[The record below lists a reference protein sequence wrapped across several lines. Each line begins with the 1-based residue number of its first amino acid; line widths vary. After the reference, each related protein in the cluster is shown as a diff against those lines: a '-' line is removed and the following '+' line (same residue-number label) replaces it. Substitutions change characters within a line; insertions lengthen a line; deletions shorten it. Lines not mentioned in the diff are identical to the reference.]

1 MRFSHY
7 LFGGDHTQ
15 RSKSSKMAKNE
26 VNVLEEAKAE
36 QNASVQTENVSQ
48 IMKAMEATEA
58 LAAMDGTESAADEEK
73 KIEIPKIYVVRRRY
87 TNKSDG
93 KQYWEYILPAVFRGS
108 ISEVHFKASDVGG
121 YEALEKLF
129 SDGVK
134 KVELQFREER
144 QYDEHTGIRKYM
156 VYEAVFTDEIGFEW
170 RYPLKT
176 VRGSDKAVMENY
188 IRLLRFEAEK
198 ASAKARA

>member
-1 MRFSHY
+1 MRLQSDFY
-7 LFGGDHTQ
+7 LVATIRKGDQ
-15 RSKSSKMAKNE
+15 SSKMAKNE
-26 VNVLEEAKAE
+26 VNVVDEAKAE
-36 QNASVQTENVSQ
+36 QNVSAKTENVSQ

-129 SDGVK
+129 STGIN
-134 KVELQFREER
+134 KVELQFHEER
-144 QYDEHTGIRKYM
+144 QWDEHTGIRKYM
-156 VYEAVFTDEIGFEW
+156 VYEAVVVDDMGFEW

-198 ASAKARA
+198 AHA

>member
-1 MRFSHY
+1 
-7 LFGGDHTQ
+7 
-15 RSKSSKMAKNE
+15 MAKEN
-26 VNVLEEAKAE
+26 VNVVEEVKAE
-36 QNASVQTENVSQ
+36 QNASKQSERVSQ

-58 LAAMDGTESAADEEK
+58 LAAMDGTESVADEEK

-129 SDGVK
+129 SDSVK

-156 VYEAVFTDEIGFEW
+156 VYEAVYTDEIGFEW

-198 ASAKARA
+198 ANAKARA

>member
-1 MRFSHY
+1 
-7 LFGGDHTQ
+7 
-15 RSKSSKMAKNE
+15 MAKE
-26 VNVLEEAKAE
+26 GMNVAEETKKAE
-36 QNASVQTENVSQ
+36 NVDKQVETVSQ
-48 IMKAMEATEA
+48 VQKALEATEA
-58 LAAMDGTESAADEEK
+58 YAAKDEMVETDEEQ
-73 KIEIPKIYVVRRRY
+73 KIVMPKIYVVRRRY

-156 VYEAVFTDEIGFEW
+156 VYEAVFVDDIGFEW

-188 IRLLRFEAEK
+188 IRLLRYEAEQQVK
-198 ASAKARA
+198 AKIKA

>member
-1 MRFSHY
+1 
-7 LFGGDHTQ
+7 
-15 RSKSSKMAKNE
+15 MAKEN
-26 VNVLEEAKAE
+26 VNMLEEAKAE
-36 QNASVQTENVSQ
+36 QNVSKQTESVSQ

-58 LAAMDGTESAADEEK
+58 LAAMDGTESAADGEK
-73 KIEIPKIYVVRRRY
+73 KIEMPKIYVVRRRY

-93 KQYWEYILPAVFRGS
+93 KQYWEYILPAVFRGG

-144 QYDEHTGIRKYM
+144 QYDEHTGLRKYY
-156 VYEAVFTDEIGFEW
+156 VYEAVFVDEIGFEW

-198 ASAKARA
+198 ANATTKA

>member
-1 MRFSHY
+1 
-7 LFGGDHTQ
+7 
-15 RSKSSKMAKNE
+15 MAKNE
-26 VNVLEEAKAE
+26 MNVLEEAKAE
-36 QNASVQTENVSQ
+36 QNASVQTESVSQ

-58 LAAMDGTESAADEEK
+58 LAAMDGTENAADEEK

-108 ISEVHFKASDVGG
+108 ISEVHFKASDRSG

-144 QYDEHTGIRKYM
+144 QTDDYGGVRTDM
-156 VYEAVFTDEIGFEW
+156 VYEVVAKDVAGFEW
-170 RYPLKT
+170 RFPLKT
-176 VRGSDKAVMENY
+176 QRQSDKAVMENY

-198 ASAKARA
+198 ARA

>member
-1 MRFSHY
+1 
-7 LFGGDHTQ
+7 
-15 RSKSSKMAKNE
+15 MAKEN
-26 VNVLEEAKAE
+26 VNVVEEVKAE
-36 QNASVQTENVSQ
+36 QNASKQSERVSQ

-58 LAAMDGTESAADEEK
+58 LAALDGTENAADEEK
-73 KIEIPKIYVVRRRY
+73 TIEVPKIYVVRRRY

-108 ISEVHFKASDVGG
+108 ISEVHFKASDRSG

-134 KVELQFREER
+134 KVELQFHEEKQTDDR
-144 QYDEHTGIRKYM
+144 GGVRKYM
-156 VYEAVFTDEIGFEW
+156 VYEVVAKDETGFEW
-170 RYPLKT
+170 RFPLKT
-176 VRGSDKAVMENY
+176 QRQSDRAVMENY

-198 ASAKARA
+198 TSTKANA